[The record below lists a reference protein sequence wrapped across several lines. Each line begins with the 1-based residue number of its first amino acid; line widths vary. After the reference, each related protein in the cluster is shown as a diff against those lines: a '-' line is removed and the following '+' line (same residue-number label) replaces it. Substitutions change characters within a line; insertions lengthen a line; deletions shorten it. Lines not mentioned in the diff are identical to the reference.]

1 MEEPAD
7 LRKRSGSAGS
17 SFSMLP
23 DVLPNVTENL
33 AWANDNKTLF
43 YNVLDSAKRPYKIF
57 RHSLGTDAKADVEVF
72 HEPEATVV
80 WSASHQFAFGR
91 PVSAVGEQPVDQHG
105 ENEVG
110 EHVHGGLPEHGS
122 PASAYL

>member
-1 MEEPAD
+1 MTPGPTS
-7 LRKRSGSAGS
+7 SGWRVPERFGAGGRLTS
-17 SFSMLP
+17 VM
-23 DVLPNVTENL
+23 
-33 AWANDNKTLF
+33 
-43 YNVLDSAKRPYKIF
+43 AKQTTVSRPQI
-57 RHSLGTDAKADVEVF
+57 GPDVEVF

-91 PVSAVGEQPVDQHG
+91 PVSAVGEQPVDQYG